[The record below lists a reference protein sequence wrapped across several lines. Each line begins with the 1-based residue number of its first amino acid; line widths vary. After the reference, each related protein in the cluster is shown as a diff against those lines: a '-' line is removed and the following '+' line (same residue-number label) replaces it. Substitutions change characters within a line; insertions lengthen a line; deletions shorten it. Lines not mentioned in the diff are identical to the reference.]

1 MTSGNPTVVAARRH
15 GLVWLAV
22 VLLACSERG
31 DVENL
36 LARLERGT
44 AAERLAAL
52 EDLSRRPK
60 ALDLSRLRLLLEDPS
75 PAVRGLAL
83 SIAAARAEP
92 QIVDWVGE
100 RVDDPD
106 PKVRRA
112 ALDALRRIDS
122 PSREPY
128 LMAAYPLHG
137 LEGRSAIV
145 AEFRDRD
152 ERLLRLIEEEARAIW
167 ERNVSALQ
175 SGGVAELV
183 GALELVGRSGREEAV
198 DRLIA
203 LLEGESTRV
212 VVAAARA
219 LSLSGGGARV
229 REALERLLASEIPA
243 RRAAAIE
250 ALERLGDADA
260 IPALRTAAE
269 ATGDEAVAAARALLA
284 FEIPGADACDLARAA
299 QDPRARRLLARHA
312 RAKDS
317 ACAPED
323 GPEAPEGPGEAEVA
337 GAPEGLPPVRTAALR
352 VEAATDAEELYA
364 LAAEDPSWEVRLAA
378 VEALARDG
386 APESADR
393 LLVLAKGNGEIG
405 RLAIEALERRSDADR
420 LLEILRTT
428 SSPLAAEAL
437 ARMGRAE
444 AGRALLDPDAAGRVT
459 PEWLLSLGAV
469 DGEVATEAARLH
481 LAHDRPE
488 IRAAAA
494 RVLAPRCDLA
504 AMPLLRALA
513 AADYFVE
520 VRTAAREAVEAIRKC
535 RP

>member
-1 MTSGNPTVVAARRH
+1 LVVA
-15 GLVWLAV
+15 
-22 VLLACSERG
+22 LLFACSERG
-31 DVENL
+31 EVEDL
-36 LARLERGT
+36 LSRLERGT
-44 AAERLAAL
+44 SAERLAAL
-52 EDLSRRPK
+52 EALSRRPK
-60 ALDLSRLRLLLEDPS
+60 ALELPRLRLLLEDPS
-75 PAVRGLAL
+75 PAIRALAL

-92 QIVDWVGE
+92 QIVDWVGQ

-106 PKVRRA
+106 PEVRRA
-112 ALDALRRIDS
+112 ALDALRRFES
-122 PSREPY
+122 PAREPY

-145 AEFRDRD
+145 AEFQDRD
-152 ERLLRLIEEEARAIW
+152 ERLLRLIEGEARAIW

-203 LLEGESTRV
+203 LLDGESTRV

-219 LSLSGGGARV
+219 LSLSGGGTKV
-229 REALERLLASEIPA
+229 REALEALLASEIPA

-250 ALERLGDADA
+250 ALERLGDRGA
-260 IPALRTAAE
+260 IPALRLAAE
-269 ATGDEAVAAARALLA
+269 RPGDEAVAAARAPLA
-284 FEIPGADACDLARAA
+284 FEIPGPEACDTAGAA
-299 QDPRARRLLARHA
+299 HDLRARRLLARHA
-312 RAKDS
+312 RAKGS
-317 ACAPED
+317 TCTPED
-323 GPEAPEGPGEAEVA
+323 GPESPEGQGEETVAAEA
-337 GAPEGLPPVRTAALR
+337 SEGLPSVRPAALR
-352 VEAATDAEELYA
+352 VEAAKDPEKLHA
-364 LAAEDPSWEVRLAA
+364 LAAQDPSWEVRLAA

-386 APESADR
+386 RAESADR
-393 LLVLAKGNGEIG
+393 LLALAKGEDEIG
-405 RLAIEALERRSDADR
+405 KLAIEALERRRDANR
-420 LLEILRTT
+420 LLQVLRST
-428 SSPLAAEAL
+428 SSPHAAEAL

-444 AGRALLDPDAAGRVT
+444 AGRALLEPDAAGRVT

-469 DGEVATEAARLH
+469 DAAVATEAARRH

-513 AADYFVE
+513 AADYYVE